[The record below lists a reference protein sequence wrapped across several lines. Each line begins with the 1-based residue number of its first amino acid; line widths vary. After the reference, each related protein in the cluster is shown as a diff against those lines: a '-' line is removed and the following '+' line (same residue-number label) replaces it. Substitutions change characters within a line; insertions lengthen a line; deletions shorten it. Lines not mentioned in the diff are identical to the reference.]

1 MNNKKLFTFRNESS
15 TMKSLNLKNT
25 TNYVKENYML
35 SRERMTVYTQYSSEP
50 DMYFEPQFVMKGQ
63 GKTKAMKEV
72 Q

>member
-35 SRERMTVYTQYSSEP
+35 SRERMTVYTQYSNEP